1 MKFLLVI
8 TLFFTSCASMSEQ
21 QWKQKKMIKAD
32 RKMIKKVWRI
42 RRLAK

>member
-1 MKFLLVI
+1 
-8 TLFFTSCASMSEQ
+8 MSEQ

-42 RRLAK
+42 RRFAK